1 MKQNTDTTAGV
12 KGSISSLR
20 TVQALASD
28 GTASTSTNTGNSLV
42 IQSRH
47 SLALAY
53 DGTAGVPS
61 ASSSRPSASSVPLA
75 STNTTSVGYWI
86 ALHFS
91 DQGTGAFCNL
101 RSFLCL
107 SSSVGRV
114 RVVEPFLVGSDVGLD
129 VSANWTREVPYTDV
143 FHSGALRGYGSLVP
157 FHTFLREAPRKL
169 VVAQYKCI
177 GLSLCRPCGHEDVLA
192 RGRKFSELNG
202 FEMVGHVCLE
212 YKTEGM
218 MTVKEFTSQLYSTYN
233 KSDVVVM
240 FPLFGGLVN
249 NRGKGYRLF
258 MAPAKCQINN
268 ATICNIS
275 TIKPSQLVETSA
287 DNYIH
292 KYLKGGSFIREA
304 PRKLVVAQYKCIG
317 LSLCRPCGHEDVL
330 ARGRK
335 FSELNGF
342 EMVGHVCLEYKT
354 EGMMTVKEFTSQLYS
369 TYNKSDVVVMFPL
382 FGGLVN
388 NRGKGYRLFMAPAK
402 CQINNATICNIS
414 TIKPSQLVETSADN
428 YIHKYL
434 KGGSFITVMVRFE
447 TLLRPKNE
455 IDLKMCLSHL
465 YEKLVELKTQFGIES
480 IVLCLDIGKYGS
492 QYFRDNQKSMGPILP
507 HVNRFISQSVKEGMT
522 LSNWEDTFTN
532 TSLRQN
538 PGFVGLVQ
546 KTIATRGDVL
556 VLLGKP
562 STFHSSTEKIFLRSH
577 PEERVFNLENS
588 C

>member
-1 MKQNTDTTAGV
+1 MVNESYLPVNLPSSLSVVNPLYKPSRSIIDPLSTTNSSSTFPLKVNPPSLVIRYRLSTSERLINKEMKQNTDAAAGV

-28 GTASTSTNTGNSLV
+28 GTAS
-42 IQSRH
+42 
-47 SLALAY
+47 
-53 DGTAGVPS
+53 
-61 ASSSRPSASSVPLA
+61 ASSSVPSA
-75 STNTTSVGYWI
+75 STNTTSLGYWI

-249 NRGKGYRLF
+249 NRR
-258 MAPAKCQINN
+258 
-268 ATICNIS
+268 
-275 TIKPSQLVETSA
+275 
-287 DNYIH
+287 
-292 KYLKGGSFIREA
+292 
-304 PRKLVVAQYKCIG
+304 
-317 LSLCRPCGHEDVL
+317 
-330 ARGRK
+330 
-335 FSELNGF
+335 
-342 EMVGHVCLEYKT
+342 
-354 EGMMTVKEFTSQLYS
+354 
-369 TYNKSDVVVMFPL
+369 
-382 FGGLVN
+382 
-388 NRGKGYRLFMAPAK
+388 KGYRLFMAPAK